1 MLPQATH
8 ALTHYCTGEWNL
20 PLKRLSHFSSD
31 NYSNRQIFE
40 NGKMKT
46 NKRMSQVLAVV
57 KDLNDDEWVVIYTAA
72 FEVAKDQ
79 DSKARKK
86 GVPAVV
92 D

>member
-20 PLKRLSHFSSD
+20 PPKCLSHFSSD
-31 NYSNRQIFE
+31 NYSDRQIFK

-46 NKRMSQVLAVV
+46 DKRMSRVLAIV
-57 KDLNDDEWVVIYTAA
+57 KDLDDDEWVAIYTAA